1 MYHHPALTIKRVYL
15 LIMLIIRAVFFVFD
29 VQYDMTFRI
38 VSGVLTLSCLGAAF
52 YYYHNASF
60 RTYLLLVGFFSYSL
74 GNILTSGGLTNSN
87 SALYI
92 LAFSIISLWLMGIH
106 HYRLVFKATVI
117 LIAFLVLQF
126 VTGFTENLQSY
137 YDVVLMGL
145 PVRESMVLIA
155 LLIALLLIAKDYSQK
170 SRELFEINHKQ
181 EQFITHL
188 NHEIRNPLQG
198 IKGVLDVL
206 SHHEISASRYQFL
219 LRNVIRTTEHLNDT
233 IDGVLNIK
241 QLRSGNFID
250 TPIPVNIRDVTSKT
264 LFIYEEQAHQKGLS
278 FDVQFHDN
286 LPEQVFVAQKSFKI
300 ILSNIVGNA
309 VKFTSEGGIKVQ
321 IETDLEHKNI
331 ILKVE
336 DTGIGILDEYTDQI
350 FEQYFQIEQSSTKK
364 YQGTG
369 LGLSIVQ
376 QILNELAGTIDVKS
390 SKNGGSVFQITIP
403 YKRVRKPKQDSL
415 SDTEND
421 APALPN
427 LAGVSVLIV
436 EDNFINRTI
445 LKEQLIACAVNI
457 KEAENGEEA
466 LELLDFH
473 HFDIVLS
480 DIAMPKLDGLGLI
493 NKIRETDATTPV
505 IAISGNTMPDEVRS
519 YYDAGFN
526 YVLSKPYTTEK
537 LYDVIIKI
545 RKKQLHSFGQ

>member
-1 MYHHPALTIKRVYL
+1 M
-15 LIMLIIRAVFFVFD
+15 
-29 VQYDMTFRI
+29 
-38 VSGVLTLSCLGAAF
+38 
-52 YYYHNASF
+52 
-60 RTYLLLVGFFSYSL
+60 
-74 GNILTSGGLTNSN
+74 
-87 SALYI
+87 
-92 LAFSIISLWLMGIH
+92 
-106 HYRLVFKATVI
+106 
-117 LIAFLVLQF
+117 
-126 VTGFTENLQSY
+126 
-137 YDVVLMGL
+137 
-145 PVRESMVLIA
+145 
-155 LLIALLLIAKDYSQK
+155 
-170 SRELFEINHKQ
+170 
-181 EQFITHL
+181 
-188 NHEIRNPLQG
+188 
-198 IKGVLDVL
+198 DVL

-264 LFIYEEQAHQKGLS
+264 LFIYEEQANQKGLS
-278 FDVQFHDN
+278 FDVHFHDN

-300 ILSNIVGNA
+300 IFSNIVGNA
-309 VKFTSEGGIKVQ
+309 VKFTREGGIKIN
-321 IETDLEHKNI
+321 IETDLDHNNI
-331 ILKVE
+331 ILNVQ
-336 DTGIGILDEYTDQI
+336 DSGIGIPEEYTDQI
-350 FEQYFQIEQSSTKK
+350 FEHYFQIEQNSTKK

-390 SKNGGSVFQITIP
+390 IKNGGSVFKITMP
-403 YKRVRKPKQDSL
+403 YKRVRKPKQDL
-415 SDTEND
+415 QSDNDND
-421 APALPN
+421 APKLPN

-473 HFDIVLS
+473 HFDFVLS

-505 IAISGNTMPDEVRS
+505 IAVTGNAMPDEVRS

-526 YVLSKPYTTEK
+526 YVLSKP
-537 LYDVIIKI
+537 
-545 RKKQLHSFGQ
+545 

>member
-1 MYHHPALTIKRVYL
+1 
-15 LIMLIIRAVFFVFD
+15 MLIIRALFFVSD

-38 VSGVLTLSCLGAAF
+38 VSGVFTIGCLGAAL
-52 YYYHNASF
+52 YYYHNASLKS
-60 RTYLLLVGFFSYSL
+60 YLLLIGFFSYSL

-87 SALYI
+87 TALYI
-92 LAFSIISLWLMGIH
+92 LAFSIISLWLMGVH
-106 HYRLVFKATVI
+106 HYRLIFKATVI
-117 LIAFLVLQF
+117 MFALLILQY
-126 VTGFTENLQSY
+126 VTGFTENVQNY
-137 YDVVLMGL
+137 YDIVLMGL
-145 PVRESMVLIA
+145 PVRESIVLIA
-155 LLIALLLIAKDYSQK
+155 SLIALQLIAKDYSQTSK
-170 SRELFEINHKQ
+170 EIVEINHKQ

-206 SHHEISASRYQFL
+206 SHHEISASKYQFL

-241 QLRSGNFID
+241 QLRSNNFID
-250 TPIPVNIRDVTSKT
+250 TPIPVNIRDITSKT
-264 LFIYEEQAHQKGLS
+264 LFIYEEQANQKGLR
-278 FDVQFHDN
+278 FDVHFHDN

-300 ILSNIVGNA
+300 ILSNIVSNA
-309 VKFTSEGGIKVQ
+309 VKFTTEGSIKVY
-321 IETDLEHKNI
+321 IETDIDHKNI

-336 DTGIGILDEYTDQI
+336 DTGIGIPDEYTDQI

-369 LGLSIVQ
+369 IGLSIVQ
-376 QILNELAGTIDVKS
+376 QILNELKGTIDLKS
-390 SKNGGSVFQITIP
+390 IQNSGSGFQVTMP
-403 YKRVRKPKQDSL
+403 YKRVRKPK
-415 SDTEND
+415 ND
-421 APALPN
+421 AQSDNDASDLPN

-493 NKIRETDATTPV
+493 NKIRETDDTTPV
-505 IAISGNTMPDEVRS
+505 IAITGNTMPDEVRS

-526 YVLSKPYTTEK
+526 YVLSKPYTAEK

-545 RKKQLHSFGQ
+545 RNKQLHSFGQ